1 MSVCVRFWFLI
12 ILTSTRYSANCV
24 SAIIIIVIENNYQ
37 LNYEITM
44 NFPYFSLS
52 FFDWVAKTNKRKET
66 SNESER
72 LEGDSVHRSNF
83 DLLAMDLN
91 RGLLFHSSSH
101 GFIFIY
107 LDDNRFAHWM
117 NHWNA
122 YPRWWLIQ
130 KVDQFKRC
138 PVTSSRET
146 PRIKLY
152 PMRKIYLFIL

>member
-12 ILTSTRYSANCV
+12 ILNSTRYSANCV

-101 GFIFIY
+101 YPLFIF
-107 LDDNRFAHWM
+107 LDDMRFSHSLKLFFFEHRCTRM

-122 YPRWWLIQ
+122 FPRWWLIQ
-130 KVDQFKRC
+130 NEERGSNDALSQ
-138 PVTSSRET
+138 TQE
-146 PRIKLY
+146 KL
-152 PMRKIYLFIL
+152 LE